1 MRVFRTP
8 NYYRIGPQYRRSPS
22 PAMPPGS
29 APYDVS
35 PSLRIAVAIT
45 EPHSLASM
53 GGMHTP
59 SPGAEFWGISLDPTS
74 ARSGRG
80 SGSSAQATARQQA
93 VLTFGGRGSGAAAN
107 AAGGGYAAPGGAS
120 CATAAAGPP
129 RPSLPPQSSVPASA
143 PTAAPARTGTITSQQ
158 GARVPSLERS
168 GSFYKY
174 SAFYSGMDVGVTPPI
189 STGGGGALSGQG
201 FSVTPRPNEGLS
213 GAAQQDWCA
222 FIPSCLP

>member
-1 MRVFRTP
+1 M
-8 NYYRIGPQYRRSPS
+8 PS
-22 PAMPPGS
+22 GS

-80 SGSSAQATARQQA
+80 SGSSAQAAARQQA

-107 AAGGGYAAPGGAS
+107 AAPGGAPGV
-120 CATAAAGPP
+120 AAAAAPP
-129 RPSLPPQSSVPASA
+129 RPSLHPQSSVPASA

-201 FSVTPRPNEGLS
+201 LSVTPRPNEGLS

-222 FIPSCLP
+222 LIPSFLP